1 MISVDQPSF
10 PGLQAKLTSFL
21 EEQLRG
27 LSLESMSV
35 LENRVS
41 LQYQYRRQAGFDW
54 AAFTNNLNQLGGG
67 ARIETFV
74 G

>member
-1 MISVDQPSF
+1 
-10 PGLQAKLTSFL
+10 
-21 EEQLRG
+21 
-27 LSLESMSV
+27 
-35 LENRVS
+35 VS